1 MNHKNFLDNQ
11 PGEGIFL
18 RYWDLISLF
27 VILLIIT
34 KLRFPFLEIPLERD
48 EGAYAYM
55 AQLLLEGVPPY
66 TQAYSLYFP
75 GLFIIYALTFL
86 ILGKTIFAIH
96 FCLLIANL
104 ITIVIIF
111 LIGKKIFDSLTG
123 IVSGA
128 TFGLL
133 GLNPHAQGLFSHGEP
148 FTMLFICSG
157 IYILLLGIDSKKK
170 SLFLWSG
177 LFFGL
182 GLLIKQNALVFI
194 GLPVVYCY
202 WALFKKSHRSRR
214 SWLEVLCFFT
224 FGYFIPLA
232 IFFIFCLITGSW
244 EQMFFWTFIMPTEM
258 TPSISITRAVYQFKI
273 LTLPIIKSSP
283 LFFWTAAIGLLSPLW
298 DKTSRLAVIFI
309 VMFFVFSFF
318 TMSLVFYFR
327 AHYFLCLFPATALL
341 TGVGFYSMNNLI
353 KKIPLKKINHIIT
366 AGFVF
371 IFFSYSI
378 FDQRKFFFQTNPEVV
393 SRIIY
398 GNNPFP
404 ESLVIA
410 DYIKEHSAPSDK
422 IAILGSE
429 PQILFYAD
437 RISSSKHIFMYYLM
451 GNHLHALTMQKE
463 AMTDIELTKPPIL
476 INVVIP
482 TSWLFQKDS
491 KSMLFHWLDGFV
503 SKNYK
508 LAGVVEIQDLNTTNY
523 YWGVDTTKFVPKESN
538 FIQIYQRKQSSS

>member
-1 MNHKNFLDNQ
+1 MSPINSLDKQ
-11 PGEGIFL
+11 PAEEIFL
-18 RYWDLISLF
+18 RYWDTLSLF

-75 GLFIIYALTFL
+75 GVFIIYALTFL
-86 ILGKTIFAIH
+86 ILGQTIFAIH
-96 FCLLIANL
+96 FCLLVATL

-111 LIGKKIFDSLTG
+111 LIGKKLFDPLTG
-123 IVSGA
+123 IISGA

-133 GLNPHAQGLFSHGEP
+133 GLNPYAQGLFSHGEP

-157 IYILLLGIDSKKK
+157 VYLLLLSIDSEKKI
-170 SLFLWSG
+170 LFLWSG

-182 GLLIKQNALVFI
+182 GLLIKQNVFVFI
-194 GLPVVYCY
+194 GLPIVYLC
-202 WALFKKSHRSRR
+202 WSLLKKPRLKRKFY
-214 SWLEVLCFFT
+214 LDAIFYFT

-232 IFFIFCLITGSW
+232 VFFIFCLITGSS

-258 TPSISITRAVYQFKI
+258 TPPISISRAVYQFKI

-283 LFFWTAAIGLLSPLW
+283 LFFGVAAIGLLSPLW
-298 DKTSRLAVIFI
+298 DKSSRLAVLFI
-309 VMFFVFSFF
+309 VIFLVFSFF

-353 KKIPLKKINHIIT
+353 KKISLRRINPIIT
-366 AGFVF
+366 AVFVF

-378 FDQRKFFFQTNPEVV
+378 FDQRKFFFQTKPETV

-410 DYIKEHSAPSDK
+410 DYIKEHSSPSDK

-437 RISSSKHIFMYYLM
+437 RVSASKHIFMYYLM
-451 GNHLHALTMQKE
+451 GNHLHALSMQKE
-463 AMTDIELTKPPIL
+463 AMADIELTKPPIL

-503 SKNYK
+503 LKNYN
-508 LAGVVEIQDLNTTNY
+508 LAGVVEIQGLNTTNY
-523 YWGVDTTKFVPKESN
+523 YWGVDTTKFVPKGEN
-538 FIQIYQRKQSSS
+538 FIQIYQRNLSS

>member
-1 MNHKNFLDNQ
+1 MSPINSLDKQ
-11 PGEGIFL
+11 PAEEIFL
-18 RYWDLISLF
+18 RYWDTLSLF

-75 GLFIIYALTFL
+75 GVFIIYALTFL
-86 ILGKTIFAIH
+86 ILGQTIFAIH
-96 FCLLIANL
+96 FCLLVATL

-111 LIGKKIFDSLTG
+111 LIGKKLFDPLTG
-123 IVSGA
+123 IISGA

-133 GLNPHAQGLFSHGEP
+133 GLNPYAQGLFSHGEP

-157 IYILLLGIDSKKK
+157 VYLLLLSVDSEKKI
-170 SLFLWSG
+170 LFLWSG

-182 GLLIKQNALVFI
+182 GLLIKQNVFVFI
-194 GLPVVYCY
+194 GLPIVYLC
-202 WALFKKSHRSRR
+202 WSLLKKPRLKRKFY
-214 SWLEVLCFFT
+214 LDAIFYFT
-224 FGYFIPLA
+224 FGYFIPLVV
-232 IFFIFCLITGSW
+232 FFIFCLITGSL

-258 TPSISITRAVYQFKI
+258 TPPISISRAVYQFKI

-283 LFFWTAAIGLLSPLW
+283 LFFGVAAIGLLSPLW
-298 DKTSRLAVIFI
+298 DKSSRLAVLFIAIFL
-309 VMFFVFSFF
+309 VFSFF

-353 KKIPLKKINHIIT
+353 KKISLRRINPIIT
-366 AGFVF
+366 AVFVF

-378 FDQRKFFFQTNPEVV
+378 FDQRKFFFQTKPETV

-410 DYIKEHSAPSDK
+410 DYIKEHSSPSDK

-437 RISSSKHIFMYYLM
+437 RVSASKHIFMYYLM
-451 GNHLHALTMQKE
+451 GNHLHALSMQKE
-463 AMTDIELTKPPIL
+463 AMADIELTKPPIL

-503 SKNYK
+503 LKNYK
-508 LAGVVEIQDLNTTNY
+508 LAGVVEIQGLNTTNY
-523 YWGVDTTKFVPKESN
+523 YWGVDTTKFVPKGEN
-538 FIQIYQRKQSSS
+538 FIQIYQRNLSS

>member
-1 MNHKNFLDNQ
+1 MSPINSLDNQ
-11 PGEGIFL
+11 PGDKIFL
-18 RYWDLISLF
+18 RYWDTLSLF

-75 GLFIIYALTFL
+75 GVFIIYALTFL
-86 ILGKTIFAIH
+86 ILGQTIFAIH
-96 FCLLIANL
+96 FCLLVATL

-111 LIGKKIFDSLTG
+111 LIGKKLFDPLTG
-123 IVSGA
+123 IISGA

-133 GLNPHAQGLFSHGEP
+133 GLNPYAQGLFSHGEP

-157 IYILLLGIDSKKK
+157 VYLLLLSIDSENKI
-170 SLFLWSG
+170 LFLWSG

-182 GLLIKQNALVFI
+182 GLLIKQNVFVFI
-194 GLPVVYCY
+194 GLPIVYLC
-202 WALFKKSHRSRR
+202 WSLLKKPRLKRKFY
-214 SWLEVLCFFT
+214 LDAIFYFT

-232 IFFIFCLITGSW
+232 VFFIFCLITGSL

-258 TPSISITRAVYQFKI
+258 TPALSISRAVYQFKI

-283 LFFWTAAIGLLSPLW
+283 LFFGVAAIGLLSPLW
-298 DKTSRLAVIFI
+298 DKSSRLAVLFIAIFL
-309 VMFFVFSFF
+309 VFSFF

-353 KKIPLKKINHIIT
+353 KKISLRRINPIIP
-366 AGFVF
+366 AVFVF

-378 FDQRKFFFQTNPEVV
+378 FDQRKFFFQTKPEEV

-410 DYIKEHSAPSDK
+410 NYIKEHSSPSDK

-437 RISSSKHIFMYYLM
+437 RVSASKHIFMYYLM
-451 GNHLHALTMQKE
+451 GNHLHALSMQKE
-463 AMTDIELTKPPIL
+463 AMADIELSKPPIL

-503 SKNYK
+503 LKNYN
-508 LAGVVEIQDLNTTNY
+508 LAGVVEIQGLNTTNY
-523 YWGVDTTKFVPKESN
+523 YWGVDTTKFVPKGEN
-538 FIQIYQRKQSSS
+538 FIQIYQRKPSS

>member
-1 MNHKNFLDNQ
+1 MSSINSLDNQ
-11 PGEGIFL
+11 PGDKIFL
-18 RYWDLISLF
+18 RYWDTLSLF

-75 GLFIIYALTFL
+75 GVFIIYALTFL
-86 ILGKTIFAIH
+86 ILGQTIFAIH
-96 FCLLIANL
+96 FCLLVATL

-111 LIGKKIFDSLTG
+111 LIGKKLFDPLTG
-123 IVSGA
+123 IISGA

-133 GLNPHAQGLFSHGEP
+133 GLNPYAQGLFSHGEP

-157 IYILLLGIDSKKK
+157 VYLLLLSIDSEKKI
-170 SLFLWSG
+170 LFLWSG

-182 GLLIKQNALVFI
+182 GLLIKQNVFVFI
-194 GLPVVYCY
+194 GLPIVYLC
-202 WALFKKSHRSRR
+202 WSLLKKPRLKRKFY
-214 SWLEVLCFFT
+214 LDAIFYFT
-224 FGYFIPLA
+224 FGYFTPLA
-232 IFFIFCLITGSW
+232 VFFIFCLITGSL

-258 TPSISITRAVYQFKI
+258 TPPISISRAVYQFKI

-283 LFFWTAAIGLLSPLW
+283 LFFGVAAIGLLSPLW
-298 DKTSRLAVIFI
+298 DKSSRLAVLFI
-309 VMFFVFSFF
+309 VIFLVFSFF

-353 KKIPLKKINHIIT
+353 KKISLRRINPIIT
-366 AGFVF
+366 AVFVF

-378 FDQRKFFFQTNPEVV
+378 FDQRKFFFQTKPETV

-410 DYIKEHSAPSDK
+410 DYIKEHSSPSDK

-437 RISSSKHIFMYYLM
+437 RVSASKHIFMYYLM
-451 GNHLHALTMQKE
+451 GNHLHALSMQKE
-463 AMTDIELTKPPIL
+463 AMADIELTKPPIL

-503 SKNYK
+503 LKNYK
-508 LAGVVEIQDLNTTNY
+508 LAGVVEIQGLNTTNY
-523 YWGVDTTKFVPKESN
+523 YWGVDTTKFVPKGEN
-538 FIQIYQRKQSSS
+538 FIQIYQRKPSS

>member
-1 MNHKNFLDNQ
+1 MSPINSLDNQ
-11 PGEGIFL
+11 PGDKIFL
-18 RYWDLISLF
+18 RYWDTLSLF

-75 GLFIIYALTFL
+75 GVFIIYALTFL
-86 ILGKTIFAIH
+86 ILGQTIFAIH
-96 FCLLIANL
+96 FCLLVATL

-111 LIGKKIFDSLTG
+111 LIGKKLFDPLTG
-123 IVSGA
+123 IISGA

-133 GLNPHAQGLFSHGEP
+133 GLNPYAQGLFSHGEP

-157 IYILLLGIDSKKK
+157 VYLLLLSIDSEKKI
-170 SLFLWSG
+170 LFLWSG

-182 GLLIKQNALVFI
+182 GLLIKQNVFVFI
-194 GLPVVYCY
+194 GLPIVYLC
-202 WALFKKSHRSRR
+202 WSLLKKPRLKRKFY
-214 SWLEVLCFFT
+214 LDAIFYFT

-232 IFFIFCLITGSW
+232 VFFIFCLITGSL

-258 TPSISITRAVYQFKI
+258 TPPISISRAVYQFKI

-283 LFFWTAAIGLLSPLW
+283 LFFGVAAIGLLSPLW
-298 DKTSRLAVIFI
+298 DKSSRLAVLFI
-309 VMFFVFSFF
+309 VIFLVFSFF

-353 KKIPLKKINHIIT
+353 KKISLRRINPIIT
-366 AGFVF
+366 AVFVF

-378 FDQRKFFFQTNPEVV
+378 FDQRKFFFQTKPETV

-410 DYIKEHSAPSDK
+410 DYIKEHSSPSDK

-437 RISSSKHIFMYYLM
+437 RVSASKHIFMYYLM
-451 GNHLHALTMQKE
+451 GNHLHALSMQKE
-463 AMTDIELTKPPIL
+463 AMADIELTKPPIL

-503 SKNYK
+503 LKNYK
-508 LAGVVEIQDLNTTNY
+508 LAGVVEIQGLNTTNY
-523 YWGVDTTKFVPKESN
+523 YWGVDTTKFVPKGEN
-538 FIQIYQRKQSSS
+538 FIQIYQRKPSS

>member
-1 MNHKNFLDNQ
+1 MSPINSLDNQ
-11 PGEGIFL
+11 PGDKIFS
-18 RYWDLISLF
+18 RYWDTLSLF

-75 GLFIIYALTFL
+75 GVFIIYALTFL
-86 ILGKTIFAIH
+86 ILGQTIFAIH
-96 FCLLIANL
+96 FCLLVATL

-111 LIGKKIFDSLTG
+111 LIGKKLFDPLTG
-123 IVSGA
+123 IISGA

-133 GLNPHAQGLFSHGEP
+133 GLNPYAQGLFSHGEP

-157 IYILLLGIDSKKK
+157 VYLLLLSIDSEKKI
-170 SLFLWSG
+170 LFLWSG

-182 GLLIKQNALVFI
+182 GLLIKQNVFVFI
-194 GLPVVYCY
+194 GLPIVYLC
-202 WALFKKSHRSRR
+202 WSLLKKPR
-214 SWLEVLCFFT
+214 LKKKFYLDAIFYFT

-232 IFFIFCLITGSW
+232 VFFIFCLITGSL

-258 TPSISITRAVYQFKI
+258 TPALSISRAVYQFKI

-283 LFFWTAAIGLLSPLW
+283 LFFGVAAIGLLSPLW
-298 DKTSRLAVIFI
+298 DKSSRLAVLFIAIFL
-309 VMFFVFSFF
+309 VFSFF

-353 KKIPLKKINHIIT
+353 KKISLRRINPIIP
-366 AGFVF
+366 AVFVF

-378 FDQRKFFFQTNPEVV
+378 FDQRKFFFQTKPETV

-410 DYIKEHSAPSDK
+410 NYIKEHSSPSDK

-437 RISSSKHIFMYYLM
+437 RISASKHIFMYYLM
-451 GNHLHALTMQKE
+451 GNHLHALSMQKE
-463 AMTDIELTKPPIL
+463 AMADIELTKPPIL

-503 SKNYK
+503 LKNYK
-508 LAGVVEIQDLNTTNY
+508 LAGVVEIQGLNTTNY
-523 YWGVDTTKFVPKESN
+523 YWGVDTTKFVPKGEN
-538 FIQIYQRKQSSS
+538 FIQIYQRNLSP

>member
-1 MNHKNFLDNQ
+1 MSSINSLDNQ
-11 PGEGIFL
+11 PGDKIFL
-18 RYWDLISLF
+18 RYWDTLSLF

-75 GLFIIYALTFL
+75 GVFIIYALTFL
-86 ILGKTIFAIH
+86 ILGQTIFAIH
-96 FCLLIANL
+96 FCLLVATL

-111 LIGKKIFDSLTG
+111 LIGKKLFDPLTG
-123 IVSGA
+123 IISGA

-133 GLNPHAQGLFSHGEP
+133 GLNPYAQGLFSHGEP

-157 IYILLLGIDSKKK
+157 VYLLLLSIDSEKKI
-170 SLFLWSG
+170 LFLWSG

-182 GLLIKQNALVFI
+182 GLLIKQNVFVFI
-194 GLPVVYCY
+194 GLPIVYLC
-202 WALFKKSHRSRR
+202 WSLLKKPRLKRKFY
-214 SWLEVLCFFT
+214 LDAIFYFT

-232 IFFIFCLITGSW
+232 VFFIFCLITGSL

-258 TPSISITRAVYQFKI
+258 TPPISISRAVYQFKI

-283 LFFWTAAIGLLSPLW
+283 LFFGVAAIGLLSPLW
-298 DKTSRLAVIFI
+298 DKSSRLAVLFI
-309 VMFFVFSFF
+309 VIFLVFSFF

-353 KKIPLKKINHIIT
+353 KKISLRRINPIIT

-378 FDQRKFFFQTNPEVV
+378 FDQRKFFFQTKPETV

-410 DYIKEHSAPSDK
+410 DYIKEHSSPSDK

-437 RISSSKHIFMYYLM
+437 RVSASKHIFMYYLM
-451 GNHLHALTMQKE
+451 GNHLHALSMQKE
-463 AMTDIELTKPPIL
+463 AMADIELTKPPIL

-503 SKNYK
+503 LKNYK
-508 LAGVVEIQDLNTTNY
+508 LAGVVEIQGLNTTNY
-523 YWGVDTTKFVPKESN
+523 YWGVDTTKFVPKGEN
-538 FIQIYQRKQSSS
+538 FIQIYQRNLSS

>member
-1 MNHKNFLDNQ
+1 MSSINSLDNQ
-11 PGEGIFL
+11 PGDKIFL
-18 RYWDLISLF
+18 RYWDTLSLF

-75 GLFIIYALTFL
+75 GVFIIYALTFL
-86 ILGKTIFAIH
+86 ILGQTIFAIH
-96 FCLLIANL
+96 FCLLVATL

-111 LIGKKIFDSLTG
+111 LIGKKLFDPLTG
-123 IVSGA
+123 IISGA

-133 GLNPHAQGLFSHGEP
+133 GLNPYAQGLFSHGEP

-157 IYILLLGIDSKKK
+157 VYLLLLSIDSEKKI
-170 SLFLWSG
+170 LFLWSG

-182 GLLIKQNALVFI
+182 GLLIKQNVFVFI
-194 GLPVVYCY
+194 GLPIVYLC
-202 WALFKKSHRSRR
+202 WSLLKKPRLKRKFY
-214 SWLEVLCFFT
+214 LDAIFYFT

-232 IFFIFCLITGSW
+232 VFFIFCLITGSL

-258 TPSISITRAVYQFKI
+258 TPPISISRAVYQFKI

-283 LFFWTAAIGLLSPLW
+283 LFFGVAAIGLLSPLW
-298 DKTSRLAVIFI
+298 DKSSRLAVLFI
-309 VMFFVFSFF
+309 VIFLVFSFF

-353 KKIPLKKINHIIT
+353 KKISLRRINPIIT
-366 AGFVF
+366 AVFVF

-378 FDQRKFFFQTNPEVV
+378 FDQRKFFFQTKPETV

-410 DYIKEHSAPSDK
+410 NYIKEHSSPSDK

-437 RISSSKHIFMYYLM
+437 RISASKHIFMYYLM
-451 GNHLHALTMQKE
+451 GNHLHALSMQKE
-463 AMTDIELTKPPIL
+463 AMADIELTKPPIL

-503 SKNYK
+503 LKNYK
-508 LAGVVEIQDLNTTNY
+508 LAGVVEIQGLNTTNY
-523 YWGVDTTKFVPKESN
+523 YWGVDTTKFVPKGEN
-538 FIQIYQRKQSSS
+538 FIQIYQRNLSS

>member
-1 MNHKNFLDNQ
+1 MSPINSLDKQ
-11 PGEGIFL
+11 PGEEIFL
-18 RYWDLISLF
+18 RYWDTLSLF

-75 GLFIIYALTFL
+75 GVFIIYALTFL
-86 ILGKTIFAIH
+86 ILGQTIFAIH
-96 FCLLIANL
+96 FCLLVATL

-111 LIGKKIFDSLTG
+111 LIGKKLFDPLTG
-123 IVSGA
+123 IISGA

-133 GLNPHAQGLFSHGEP
+133 GLNPYAQGLFSHGEP

-157 IYILLLGIDSKKK
+157 VYLLLLSIDSEKKI
-170 SLFLWSG
+170 LFLWSG

-182 GLLIKQNALVFI
+182 GLLIKQNVFVFI
-194 GLPVVYCY
+194 GLPIVYLC
-202 WALFKKSHRSRR
+202 WSLLKKPRLKRKFY
-214 SWLEVLCFFT
+214 LDAIFYFT

-232 IFFIFCLITGSW
+232 VFFIFCLITGSL

-258 TPSISITRAVYQFKI
+258 TPPISISRAVYQFKI

-283 LFFWTAAIGLLSPLW
+283 LFFGVAAIGLLSPLW
-298 DKTSRLAVIFI
+298 DKSSRLAVLFI
-309 VMFFVFSFF
+309 VIFLVFSFF

-353 KKIPLKKINHIIT
+353 KKISLRRINPIIT
-366 AGFVF
+366 AVFVF

-378 FDQRKFFFQTNPEVV
+378 FDQRKFFFQTKPETV

-410 DYIKEHSAPSDK
+410 DYIKEHSSPSDK

-437 RISSSKHIFMYYLM
+437 RVSASKHIFMYYLM
-451 GNHLHALTMQKE
+451 GNHLHALSMQKE
-463 AMTDIELTKPPIL
+463 AMADIELTKPPIL

-503 SKNYK
+503 LKNYK
-508 LAGVVEIQDLNTTNY
+508 LAGVVEIQGLNTTNY
-523 YWGVDTTKFVPKESN
+523 YWGVDTTKFVPKGEN
-538 FIQIYQRKQSSS
+538 FIQIYQRKPSS

>member
-1 MNHKNFLDNQ
+1 MSPINSLDNQ
-11 PGEGIFL
+11 PGDKIFL
-18 RYWDLISLF
+18 RYWDTLSLF

-75 GLFIIYALTFL
+75 GIFIIYALTFL
-86 ILGKTIFAIH
+86 ILGQTIFAIH
-96 FCLLIANL
+96 FCLLVATL

-111 LIGKKIFDSLTG
+111 LIGKKLFDPLTG
-123 IVSGA
+123 IISGA

-133 GLNPHAQGLFSHGEP
+133 GLNPYAQGLFSHGEP

-157 IYILLLGIDSKKK
+157 VYLLLLSIDSEKKI
-170 SLFLWSG
+170 LFLWSG

-182 GLLIKQNALVFI
+182 GLLIKQNVFVFI
-194 GLPVVYCY
+194 GLPIVYLC
-202 WALFKKSHRSRR
+202 WSLLKKPRLKRKFY
-214 SWLEVLCFFT
+214 LDAIFYFT
-224 FGYFIPLA
+224 FGYFIPLVV
-232 IFFIFCLITGSW
+232 FFIFCLITGSL

-258 TPSISITRAVYQFKI
+258 TPPISISRAVYQFKI

-283 LFFWTAAIGLLSPLW
+283 LFFGVAAIGLLSPLW
-298 DKTSRLAVIFI
+298 DKSSRLAVLFI
-309 VMFFVFSFF
+309 VIFLVFSFF

-353 KKIPLKKINHIIT
+353 KKISLRRINPIIT
-366 AGFVF
+366 AVFVF

-378 FDQRKFFFQTNPEVV
+378 FDQRKFFFQTKPETV

-410 DYIKEHSAPSDK
+410 DYIKEHSSPSDK

-437 RISSSKHIFMYYLM
+437 RISASKHIFMYYLM
-451 GNHLHALTMQKE
+451 GNHLHALSMQKE
-463 AMTDIELTKPPIL
+463 AMADIELTKPPIL

-503 SKNYK
+503 LKNYK
-508 LAGVVEIQDLNTTNY
+508 LAGVVEIQGLNTTNY
-523 YWGVDTTKFVPKESN
+523 YWGVDTTKFVPKGEN
-538 FIQIYQRKQSSS
+538 FIQIYQRKPSS

>member
-1 MNHKNFLDNQ
+1 MSPINSLDNQ
-11 PGEGIFL
+11 PGDKIYL
-18 RYWDLISLF
+18 RYWDTLSLF

-75 GLFIIYALTFL
+75 GVFIIYALTFL
-86 ILGKTIFAIH
+86 ILGQTIFAIH
-96 FCLLIANL
+96 FCLLVATL

-111 LIGKKIFDSLTG
+111 LIGKKLFDPLTG
-123 IVSGA
+123 IISGA

-133 GLNPHAQGLFSHGEP
+133 GLNPYAQGLFSHGEP

-157 IYILLLGIDSKKK
+157 VYLLLLSIDSEKKI
-170 SLFLWSG
+170 LFLWSG

-182 GLLIKQNALVFI
+182 GLLIKQNVFVFI
-194 GLPVVYCY
+194 GLPIVYLC
-202 WALFKKSHRSRR
+202 WSLLKKPRLKRKFY
-214 SWLEVLCFFT
+214 LDAIFYFT
-224 FGYFIPLA
+224 FGYFIPLVV
-232 IFFIFCLITGSW
+232 FFIFCLITGSL

-258 TPSISITRAVYQFKI
+258 TPPISISRAVYQFKI

-283 LFFWTAAIGLLSPLW
+283 LFFGVAAIGLLSPLW
-298 DKTSRLAVIFI
+298 DKSSRLAVLFI
-309 VMFFVFSFF
+309 VIFLVFSFF

-353 KKIPLKKINHIIT
+353 KKISLRRINPIIT
-366 AGFVF
+366 AVFVF

-378 FDQRKFFFQTNPEVV
+378 FDQRKFFFQTKPETV

-410 DYIKEHSAPSDK
+410 DYIKEHSSPSDK

-437 RISSSKHIFMYYLM
+437 RVSASKHIFMYYLM
-451 GNHLHALTMQKE
+451 GNHLHALSMQKE
-463 AMTDIELTKPPIL
+463 AMADIELTKPPIL

-503 SKNYK
+503 LKNYK
-508 LAGVVEIQDLNTTNY
+508 LAGVVEIQGLNTTNY
-523 YWGVDTTKFVPKESN
+523 YWGVDTTKFVPKGEN
-538 FIQIYQRKQSSS
+538 FIQIYQRKPSS

>member
-1 MNHKNFLDNQ
+1 
-11 PGEGIFL
+11 
-18 RYWDLISLF
+18 
-27 VILLIIT
+27 
-34 KLRFPFLEIPLERD
+34 
-48 EGAYAYM
+48 
-55 AQLLLEGVPPY
+55 
-66 TQAYSLYFP
+66 
-75 GLFIIYALTFL
+75 
-86 ILGKTIFAIH
+86 
-96 FCLLIANL
+96 
-104 ITIVIIF
+104 
-111 LIGKKIFDSLTG
+111 
-123 IVSGA
+123 
-128 TFGLL
+128 
-133 GLNPHAQGLFSHGEP
+133 
-148 FTMLFICSG
+148 
-157 IYILLLGIDSKKK
+157 
-170 SLFLWSG
+170 
-177 LFFGL
+177 
-182 GLLIKQNALVFI
+182 
-194 GLPVVYCY
+194 
-202 WALFKKSHRSRR
+202 
-214 SWLEVLCFFT
+214 
-224 FGYFIPLA
+224 
-232 IFFIFCLITGSW
+232 
-244 EQMFFWTFIMPTEM
+244 
-258 TPSISITRAVYQFKI
+258 
-273 LTLPIIKSSP
+273 
-283 LFFWTAAIGLLSPLW
+283 
-298 DKTSRLAVIFI
+298 
-309 VMFFVFSFF
+309 
-318 TMSLVFYFR
+318 
-327 AHYFLCLFPATALL
+327 
-341 TGVGFYSMNNLI
+341 MNNLI

-371 IFFSYSI
+371 LFFSYSI

-538 FIQIYQRKQSSS
+538 FIQIYQRKQSS

>member
-1 MNHKNFLDNQ
+1 MSSINSLDNQ
-11 PGEGIFL
+11 PGDKIFL
-18 RYWDLISLF
+18 RYWDTLSLF

-75 GLFIIYALTFL
+75 GIFIIYALTFL
-86 ILGKTIFAIH
+86 ILGQTIFAIH
-96 FCLLIANL
+96 FCLLVATL

-111 LIGKKIFDSLTG
+111 LIGKKLFDPLTG
-123 IVSGA
+123 IISGA

-133 GLNPHAQGLFSHGEP
+133 GLNPYAQGLFSHGEP

-157 IYILLLGIDSKKK
+157 VYLLLLSIDSEKKI
-170 SLFLWSG
+170 LFLWSG

-182 GLLIKQNALVFI
+182 GLLIKQNVFVFI
-194 GLPVVYCY
+194 GLPIVYLC
-202 WALFKKSHRSRR
+202 WSLLKKPRLKRKFY
-214 SWLEVLCFFT
+214 LDAIFYFT

-232 IFFIFCLITGSW
+232 VFFIFCLITGSL

-258 TPSISITRAVYQFKI
+258 TPPISISRAVYQFKI

-283 LFFWTAAIGLLSPLW
+283 LFFGVAAIGLLSPLW
-298 DKTSRLAVIFI
+298 DKSSRLAVLFI
-309 VMFFVFSFF
+309 VIFLVFSFF

-353 KKIPLKKINHIIT
+353 KKISLRRINPIIT
-366 AGFVF
+366 AVFVF

-378 FDQRKFFFQTNPEVV
+378 FDQRKFFFQTKPETV

-410 DYIKEHSAPSDK
+410 DYIKEHSSPSDK

-437 RISSSKHIFMYYLM
+437 RVSASKHIFMYYLM
-451 GNHLHALTMQKE
+451 GNHLHALSMQKE
-463 AMTDIELTKPPIL
+463 AMADIELTKPPIL

-503 SKNYK
+503 LKNYK
-508 LAGVVEIQDLNTTNY
+508 LAGVVEIQGLNTTNY
-523 YWGVDTTKFVPKESN
+523 YWGVDTTKFVPKGEN
-538 FIQIYQRKQSSS
+538 FIQIYQRNLSS

>member
-1 MNHKNFLDNQ
+1 MCSINSLDNQ
-11 PGEGIFL
+11 PGDKIFL
-18 RYWDLISLF
+18 RYWDTLSLF

-75 GLFIIYALTFL
+75 GVFIIYALTFL
-86 ILGKTIFAIH
+86 ILGQTIFAIH
-96 FCLLIANL
+96 FCLLVATL

-111 LIGKKIFDSLTG
+111 LIGKKLFDPLTG
-123 IVSGA
+123 IISGA

-133 GLNPHAQGLFSHGEP
+133 GLNPYAQGLFSHGEP

-157 IYILLLGIDSKKK
+157 VYLLLLSIDSEKKI
-170 SLFLWSG
+170 LFLWSG

-182 GLLIKQNALVFI
+182 GLLIKQNVFVFI
-194 GLPVVYCY
+194 GLPIVYLC
-202 WALFKKSHRSRR
+202 WSLLKKPRLKRKFY
-214 SWLEVLCFFT
+214 LDAIFYFT

-232 IFFIFCLITGSW
+232 VFFIFCLITGSL

-258 TPSISITRAVYQFKI
+258 TPPISISRAVYQFKI

-283 LFFWTAAIGLLSPLW
+283 LFFGVAAIGLLSPLW
-298 DKTSRLAVIFI
+298 DKSSRLAVLFI
-309 VMFFVFSFF
+309 VIFLVFSFF

-353 KKIPLKKINHIIT
+353 KKISLRRINPIIT
-366 AGFVF
+366 AVFVF

-378 FDQRKFFFQTNPEVV
+378 FDQRKFFFQTKPETV

-410 DYIKEHSAPSDK
+410 DYIKEHSSPSDK

-437 RISSSKHIFMYYLM
+437 RISASKHIFMYYLM
-451 GNHLHALTMQKE
+451 GNHLHALSMQKE
-463 AMTDIELTKPPIL
+463 AMADIELTKPPIL

-482 TSWLFQKDS
+482 TSWLFQNDS

-503 SKNYK
+503 LKNYK
-508 LAGVVEIQDLNTTNY
+508 LAGVVEIQGLNTTNY
-523 YWGVDTTKFVPKESN
+523 YWGVDTTKFVPKGEN
-538 FIQIYQRKQSSS
+538 FIQIYQRNLSS

>member
-1 MNHKNFLDNQ
+1 MSSINSLDNQ
-11 PGEGIFL
+11 PGDKIFL
-18 RYWDLISLF
+18 RYWDTLSLF

-75 GLFIIYALTFL
+75 GVFIIYALTFL
-86 ILGKTIFAIH
+86 ILGQTIFAIH
-96 FCLLIANL
+96 FCLLVATL

-111 LIGKKIFDSLTG
+111 LIGKKLFDPLTG
-123 IVSGA
+123 IISGA

-133 GLNPHAQGLFSHGEP
+133 GLNPYAQGLFSHGEP

-157 IYILLLGIDSKKK
+157 VYLLLLSIDSEKKI
-170 SLFLWSG
+170 LFLWSG

-182 GLLIKQNALVFI
+182 GLLIKQNVFVFI
-194 GLPVVYCY
+194 GLPIVYLC
-202 WALFKKSHRSRR
+202 WSLLKKPRLKRKFY
-214 SWLEVLCFFT
+214 LDAIFYFT
-224 FGYFIPLA
+224 FGYFLPLA
-232 IFFIFCLITGSW
+232 VFFIFCLITGSL

-258 TPSISITRAVYQFKI
+258 TPPISISRAVYQFKI

-283 LFFWTAAIGLLSPLW
+283 LFFGVAAIGLLSPLW
-298 DKTSRLAVIFI
+298 DKSSRLAVLFI
-309 VMFFVFSFF
+309 VIFLVFSFF

-353 KKIPLKKINHIIT
+353 KKISLRRINPIIT
-366 AGFVF
+366 AVFVF

-378 FDQRKFFFQTNPEVV
+378 FDQRKFFFQTKPETV

-410 DYIKEHSAPSDK
+410 DYIKEHSSPSDK

-437 RISSSKHIFMYYLM
+437 RVSASKHIFMYYLM
-451 GNHLHALTMQKE
+451 GNHLHALSMQKE
-463 AMTDIELTKPPIL
+463 AMADIELTKPPIL

-503 SKNYK
+503 LKNYK
-508 LAGVVEIQDLNTTNY
+508 LAGVVEIQGLNTTNY
-523 YWGVDTTKFVPKESN
+523 YWGVDTTKFVPKGEN
-538 FIQIYQRKQSSS
+538 FIQIYQRNLSS

>member
-1 MNHKNFLDNQ
+1 MSPINSLDKQ
-11 PGEGIFL
+11 PGDKIFL
-18 RYWDLISLF
+18 RYWDTLSLF

-75 GLFIIYALTFL
+75 GVFIIYALTFL
-86 ILGKTIFAIH
+86 ILGQTIFAIH
-96 FCLLIANL
+96 FCLLVATL

-111 LIGKKIFDSLTG
+111 LIGKKLFDPLTG
-123 IVSGA
+123 IISGA

-133 GLNPHAQGLFSHGEP
+133 GLNPYAQGLFSHGEP

-157 IYILLLGIDSKKK
+157 VYLLLLSIDSEKKI
-170 SLFLWSG
+170 LFLWSG

-182 GLLIKQNALVFI
+182 GLLIKQNVFVFI
-194 GLPVVYCY
+194 GLPIVYLC
-202 WALFKKSHRSRR
+202 WSLLKKPRLKRKFY
-214 SWLEVLCFFT
+214 LDAIFYFT

-232 IFFIFCLITGSW
+232 VFFIFCLITGSL

-258 TPSISITRAVYQFKI
+258 TPPISISRAVYQFKI

-283 LFFWTAAIGLLSPLW
+283 LFFGVAAIGLLSPLW
-298 DKTSRLAVIFI
+298 DKSSRLAVLFI
-309 VMFFVFSFF
+309 VIFLVFSFF

-353 KKIPLKKINHIIT
+353 KKISLRRINPIIT
-366 AGFVF
+366 AVFVF

-378 FDQRKFFFQTNPEVV
+378 FDQRKFFFQTKPETV

-410 DYIKEHSAPSDK
+410 DYIKEHSSPSDK

-437 RISSSKHIFMYYLM
+437 RVSASKHIFMYYLM
-451 GNHLHALTMQKE
+451 GNHLHALSMQKE
-463 AMTDIELTKPPIL
+463 AMADIELTKPPIL

-503 SKNYK
+503 LKNYK
-508 LAGVVEIQDLNTTNY
+508 LAGVVEIQGLNTTNY
-523 YWGVDTTKFVPKESN
+523 YWGVDTTKFVPKGEN
-538 FIQIYQRKQSSS
+538 FIQIYQRKPSS

>member
-1 MNHKNFLDNQ
+1 MSPINSLDNQ
-11 PGEGIFL
+11 PGDKIFL
-18 RYWDLISLF
+18 RYWDTLSLF

-75 GLFIIYALTFL
+75 GVFIIYALTFL
-86 ILGKTIFAIH
+86 ILGQTIFAIH
-96 FCLLIANL
+96 FCLLVATL

-111 LIGKKIFDSLTG
+111 LIGKKLFDPLTG
-123 IVSGA
+123 IISGA

-133 GLNPHAQGLFSHGEP
+133 GLNPYAQGLFSHGEP

-157 IYILLLGIDSKKK
+157 VYLLLLSIDSEKKI
-170 SLFLWSG
+170 LFLWSG

-182 GLLIKQNALVFI
+182 GLLIKQNVFVFI
-194 GLPVVYCY
+194 GLPIVYLC
-202 WALFKKSHRSRR
+202 WSLLKKPRLKRKFY
-214 SWLEVLCFFT
+214 LDAIFYFT
-224 FGYFIPLA
+224 FGYFIPLVV
-232 IFFIFCLITGSW
+232 FFIFCLLTGSL

-258 TPSISITRAVYQFKI
+258 TPPISISRAVYQFKI

-283 LFFWTAAIGLLSPLW
+283 LFFGVAAIGLLSPLW
-298 DKTSRLAVIFI
+298 DKSSRLAVLFI
-309 VMFFVFSFF
+309 VIFLVFSFF

-353 KKIPLKKINHIIT
+353 KKISLRRINPIIT
-366 AGFVF
+366 AVFVF

-378 FDQRKFFFQTNPEVV
+378 FDQRKFFFQTKPETV

-410 DYIKEHSAPSDK
+410 DYIKEHSSPSDK

-437 RISSSKHIFMYYLM
+437 RVSASKHIFMYYLM
-451 GNHLHALTMQKE
+451 GNHLHALSMQKE
-463 AMTDIELTKPPIL
+463 AMADIELTKPPIL

-503 SKNYK
+503 LKNYK
-508 LAGVVEIQDLNTTNY
+508 LAGVVEIQGLNTTNY
-523 YWGVDTTKFVPKESN
+523 YWGVDTTKFVPKGEN
-538 FIQIYQRKQSSS
+538 FIQIYQRKPSS

>member
-1 MNHKNFLDNQ
+1 MSPINSLDNQ
-11 PGEGIFL
+11 PGDKIFL
-18 RYWDLISLF
+18 RYWDTLSLF

-75 GLFIIYALTFL
+75 GVFIIYALTFL
-86 ILGKTIFAIH
+86 ILGQTIFAIH
-96 FCLLIANL
+96 FCLLVATL

-111 LIGKKIFDSLTG
+111 LIGKKLFDPLTG
-123 IVSGA
+123 IISGA

-133 GLNPHAQGLFSHGEP
+133 GLNPYAQGLFSHGEP

-157 IYILLLGIDSKKK
+157 VYLLLLSIDSEKKI
-170 SLFLWSG
+170 LFLWSG

-182 GLLIKQNALVFI
+182 GLLIKQNVFVFI
-194 GLPVVYCY
+194 GLPIVYLC
-202 WALFKKSHRSRR
+202 WSLLKKPRLKRKFY
-214 SWLEVLCFFT
+214 LDAIFYFT

-232 IFFIFCLITGSW
+232 VFFIFCLITGSL

-258 TPSISITRAVYQFKI
+258 TPPISISRAVYQFKI

-283 LFFWTAAIGLLSPLW
+283 LFFGVAAIGLLSPLW
-298 DKTSRLAVIFI
+298 DKSSRLAVLFI
-309 VMFFVFSFF
+309 VIFLVFSFF

-353 KKIPLKKINHIIT
+353 KKISLRRINPIIT
-366 AGFVF
+366 AVFVF

-378 FDQRKFFFQTNPEVV
+378 FDQRKFFFQTKPETV

-410 DYIKEHSAPSDK
+410 DYIKEHSSPSDK

-437 RISSSKHIFMYYLM
+437 RVSASKHIFMYYLM
-451 GNHLHALTMQKE
+451 GNHLHALSMQKE
-463 AMTDIELTKPPIL
+463 AMADIELTKPPIL

-503 SKNYK
+503 LKNYK
-508 LAGVVEIQDLNTTNY
+508 LAGVVEIQGLNTTNY
-523 YWGVDTTKFVPKESN
+523 YWGVDTTKFVPQGEN
-538 FIQIYQRKQSSS
+538 FIQIYQRKPSS

>member
-1 MNHKNFLDNQ
+1 MSSINSLDNQ
-11 PGEGIFL
+11 PGDKIFL
-18 RYWDLISLF
+18 RYWDTLSLF

-75 GLFIIYALTFL
+75 GVFIIYALTFL
-86 ILGKTIFAIH
+86 ILGQTIFAIH
-96 FCLLIANL
+96 FCLLVATL

-111 LIGKKIFDSLTG
+111 LIGKKLFDPLTG
-123 IVSGA
+123 IISGA

-133 GLNPHAQGLFSHGEP
+133 GLNPYAQGLFSHGEP

-157 IYILLLGIDSKKK
+157 VYLLLLSIDSEKKI
-170 SLFLWSG
+170 LFLWSG

-182 GLLIKQNALVFI
+182 GLLIKQNVFVFI
-194 GLPVVYCY
+194 GLPIVYLC
-202 WALFKKSHRSRR
+202 WSLLKKPR
-214 SWLEVLCFFT
+214 LKKKFYLDAIFYFT

-232 IFFIFCLITGSW
+232 VFFIFCLITGSL

-258 TPSISITRAVYQFKI
+258 TPPISISRAVYQFKI

-283 LFFWTAAIGLLSPLW
+283 LFFGVAVIGLLSPLW
-298 DKTSRLAVIFI
+298 DKSSRLAVLFI
-309 VMFFVFSFF
+309 VIFLVFSFF

-353 KKIPLKKINHIIT
+353 KKISLRRINPIIT
-366 AGFVF
+366 AVFVF

-378 FDQRKFFFQTNPEVV
+378 FDQRKFFFQTRPETV

-410 DYIKEHSAPSDK
+410 NYIKEHSSPSDK

-437 RISSSKHIFMYYLM
+437 RISASKHIFMYYLM
-451 GNHLHALTMQKE
+451 GNHLHALSMQKE
-463 AMTDIELTKPPIL
+463 AMADIELTKPPIL

-503 SKNYK
+503 LKNYK
-508 LAGVVEIQDLNTTNY
+508 LAGVVEIQGLNTTNY
-523 YWGVDTTKFVPKESN
+523 YWGVDTTKFVPKGEN
-538 FIQIYQRKQSSS
+538 FIQIYQRKPSS

>member
-1 MNHKNFLDNQ
+1 MSPINSLDKQ
-11 PGEGIFL
+11 PGEEIFL
-18 RYWDLISLF
+18 RYWDTLSLF

-75 GLFIIYALTFL
+75 GVFIIYALTFL
-86 ILGKTIFAIH
+86 ILGQTIFAIH
-96 FCLLIANL
+96 FCLLVATL

-111 LIGKKIFDSLTG
+111 LIGKKLFDPLTG
-123 IVSGA
+123 IISGA

-133 GLNPHAQGLFSHGEP
+133 GLNPYAQGLFSHGEP

-157 IYILLLGIDSKKK
+157 VYLLLLSIDSEKKI
-170 SLFLWSG
+170 LFLWSG

-182 GLLIKQNALVFI
+182 GLLIKQNIFVFI
-194 GLPVVYCY
+194 GLPIVYLC
-202 WALFKKSHRSRR
+202 WSLLKKPRLKRKFY
-214 SWLEVLCFFT
+214 LDAIFYFT

-232 IFFIFCLITGSW
+232 VFFIFCLITGSL

-258 TPSISITRAVYQFKI
+258 TPPISISRAVYQFKI

-283 LFFWTAAIGLLSPLW
+283 LFFGVAAIGLLSPLW
-298 DKTSRLAVIFI
+298 DKSSRLAVLFI
-309 VMFFVFSFF
+309 VIFLVFSFF

-353 KKIPLKKINHIIT
+353 KKISLRRINPIIT
-366 AGFVF
+366 AVFVF

-378 FDQRKFFFQTNPEVV
+378 FDQRKFFFQTKPETV

-410 DYIKEHSAPSDK
+410 DYIKEHSSPSDK

-437 RISSSKHIFMYYLM
+437 RVSASKHIFMYYLM
-451 GNHLHALTMQKE
+451 GNHLHALSMQKE
-463 AMTDIELTKPPIL
+463 AMADIELTKPPIL

-503 SKNYK
+503 LKNYK
-508 LAGVVEIQDLNTTNY
+508 LAGVVEIQGLNTTNY
-523 YWGVDTTKFVPKESN
+523 YWGVDTTKFVPKGEN
-538 FIQIYQRKQSSS
+538 FIQIYQRKPSS

>member
-1 MNHKNFLDNQ
+1 MSPINSLDKQ
-11 PGEGIFL
+11 PGEEIFL
-18 RYWDLISLF
+18 RYWDTLSLF

-75 GLFIIYALTFL
+75 GVFIIYALTFL
-86 ILGKTIFAIH
+86 ILGQTIFAIH
-96 FCLLIANL
+96 FCLLVATL

-111 LIGKKIFDSLTG
+111 LIGKKLFDPLTG
-123 IVSGA
+123 IISGA

-133 GLNPHAQGLFSHGEP
+133 GLNPYAQGLFSHGEP

-157 IYILLLGIDSKKK
+157 VYLLLLSIDSEKKI
-170 SLFLWSG
+170 LFLWSG

-182 GLLIKQNALVFI
+182 GLLIKQNVFVFI
-194 GLPVVYCY
+194 GLPIVYLC
-202 WALFKKSHRSRR
+202 WSLLKKPRLKRKFY
-214 SWLEVLCFFT
+214 LDAIFYFT

-232 IFFIFCLITGSW
+232 VFFIFCLITGSL

-258 TPSISITRAVYQFKI
+258 TPPISISRAVYQFKI

-283 LFFWTAAIGLLSPLW
+283 LFFGVAAIGLLSPLW
-298 DKTSRLAVIFI
+298 DKSSRLAVLFI
-309 VMFFVFSFF
+309 VIFLVFSFF

-353 KKIPLKKINHIIT
+353 KKISLRRINPIIT
-366 AGFVF
+366 AVFVF

-378 FDQRKFFFQTNPEVV
+378 FDQRKFFFQTKPETV

-410 DYIKEHSAPSDK
+410 DYIKEHSSPSDK

-437 RISSSKHIFMYYLM
+437 RVSASKHIFMYYLM
-451 GNHLHALTMQKE
+451 GNHLHALSMQKE
-463 AMTDIELTKPPIL
+463 AMADIELTKPPIL

-503 SKNYK
+503 LKNYK
-508 LAGVVEIQDLNTTNY
+508 LAGVVEIQGLNTTNY
-523 YWGVDTTKFVPKESN
+523 YWGVDTTKFVPKGEN
-538 FIQIYQRKQSSS
+538 FIQIYQRNLSS

>member
-1 MNHKNFLDNQ
+1 MSSINSLDNQ
-11 PGEGIFL
+11 PGDKIFL
-18 RYWDLISLF
+18 RYWDTLSLF

-75 GLFIIYALTFL
+75 GVFIIYALTFL
-86 ILGKTIFAIH
+86 ILGQTIFAIH
-96 FCLLIANL
+96 FCLLVATL

-111 LIGKKIFDSLTG
+111 LIGKKLFDPLTG
-123 IVSGA
+123 IISGA

-133 GLNPHAQGLFSHGEP
+133 GLNPYAQGLFSHGEP

-157 IYILLLGIDSKKK
+157 VYLLLLSIDSEKKI
-170 SLFLWSG
+170 LFLWSG

-182 GLLIKQNALVFI
+182 GLLIKQNVFVFI
-194 GLPVVYCY
+194 GLPIVYLC
-202 WALFKKSHRSRR
+202 WSLLKKPRLKRKFY
-214 SWLEVLCFFT
+214 LDAIFYFT

-232 IFFIFCLITGSW
+232 VFFIFCLITGSL

-258 TPSISITRAVYQFKI
+258 TPPISISRAVYQFKI

-283 LFFWTAAIGLLSPLW
+283 LFFGVAAIGLLSPLW
-298 DKTSRLAVIFI
+298 DKSSRLAVLFIAIFL
-309 VMFFVFSFF
+309 VFSFF

-353 KKIPLKKINHIIT
+353 KKISLRRINPIIT
-366 AGFVF
+366 AVFVF

-378 FDQRKFFFQTNPEVV
+378 FDQRKFFFQTRPETV

-410 DYIKEHSAPSDK
+410 DYIKEHSSPSDK

-437 RISSSKHIFMYYLM
+437 RISASKHIFMYYLM
-451 GNHLHALTMQKE
+451 GNHLHALSMQKE
-463 AMTDIELTKPPIL
+463 AMADIELTKPPIL

-503 SKNYK
+503 LKNYK
-508 LAGVVEIQDLNTTNY
+508 LAGVVEIQGLNTTNY
-523 YWGVDTTKFVPKESN
+523 YWGVDTTKFVPKGEN
-538 FIQIYQRKQSSS
+538 FIQIYQRNLSS